1 MPKDLLPVG
10 SVVLLNGA
18 DKRLMIYG
26 VLQLNPEDGV
36 QYDYLGCLYPE
47 GYVGLEQ
54 TYLFNSDDIQN
65 VEFVGFASD
74 EHQQFVER
82 LAQILQESDT

>member
-54 TYLFNSDDIQN
+54 T
-65 VEFVGFASD
+65 
-74 EHQQFVER
+74 
-82 LAQILQESDT
+82 

>member
-47 GYVGLEQ
+47 GFVGLEQ
-54 TYLFNSDDIQN
+54 TYLFNSADIKS

-74 EHQQFVER
+74 EHMRFVEQ
-82 LAQILQESDT
+82 LTQILREMDS